1 MNSFC
6 IISTVSSSLK
16 YSCIPILQVI
26 QLSSNFLGPGSK
38 IIHDNV
44 SISSPPSSLEMK
56 EQFLPK
62 QSLGKVRSGGTFQ
75 SAIWKTV
82 SQVQLPWPHAV
93 LAHDA
98 SKALRPQRPA
108 HPCARPHLCSTRHVV
123 TLQVHNIKP
132 PLLRKTAEALHCLA
146 HFRLKKKTQKN
157 PHK

>member
-1 MNSFC
+1 MHTHTTSYLPLQLFFG
-6 IISTVSSSLK
+6 SWSQD
-16 YSCIPILQVI
+16 YSRY
-26 QLSSNFLGPGSK
+26 
-38 IIHDNV
+38 V
-44 SISSPPSSLEMK
+44 SISSPPGSLEMK

-98 SKALRPQRPA
+98 SKAVHPHRPA
-108 HPCARPHLCSTRHVV
+108 HSCARPHLCSTRHGV

-132 PLLRKTAEALHCLA
+132 PLLWKTAEALHCLA
-146 HFRLKKKTQKN
+146 HFRLKKKNKQKTTQIKSGS
-157 PHK
+157 P